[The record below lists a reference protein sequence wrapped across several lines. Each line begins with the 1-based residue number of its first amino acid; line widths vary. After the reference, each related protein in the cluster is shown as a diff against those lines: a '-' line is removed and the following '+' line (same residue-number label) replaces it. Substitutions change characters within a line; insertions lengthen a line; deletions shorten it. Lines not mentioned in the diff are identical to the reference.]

1 MTHDKRSVAGQ
12 RGVDDAFY
20 AALLEDDAEE
30 LYDAAPCAYFS
41 ALPDGTIVKVNGTF
55 LAWTGYDR
63 RALVGRR
70 RFQDLLA
77 IGDRIFYET
86 HFAPALRMQGQVREI
101 AVDLV
106 TESGAHLPVLLN
118 AVLKEDEAGTPVV
131 IRAAVIDATERRAY
145 ERELLAARRR
155 AEASERRARAL
166 ARTLQRSFLPPEILS
181 VPGLNIAGAYRPAGD
196 GSEVGGDFYDV
207 FQTGHGTWGVVLGDV
222 CGKGAEA
229 AALTSLARYTVRAE
243 AVHASQPRDVLARL
257 HSTLLQYQPD
267 QYCTAVFVVLDG
279 SPDQPR
285 MTVSAG
291 GHELPLR
298 LAADGR
304 LDVIGSAGT
313 ILGMIEASRLSETTV
328 PLAPGDVVVLYTD
341 GVTEARRNGEFF
353 GEERLRAAIVETAA
367 LEAQEIADA
376 IVTAALD
383 FQDGNAMDDIAVVVI
398 KVPPVE
404 QP

>member
-1 MTHDKRSVAGQ
+1 MTHDKQPVERH

-41 ALPDGTIVKVNGTF
+41 ALPDGTIIKVNGTF
-55 LAWTGYDR
+55 LTWTGYDR
-63 RALVGRR
+63 RALVGHR
-70 RFQDLLA
+70 RFQDLLG

-86 HFAPALRMQGQVREI
+86 HLAPALRMQGQVREI

-106 TESGAHLPVLLN
+106 TESGARLPVLLN
-118 AVLKEDEAGTPVV
+118 AVLKEDEAGSPVV

-145 ERELLAARRR
+145 ERELLAARRQ
-155 AEASERRARAL
+155 AEESERRARAL
-166 ARTLQRSFLPPEILS
+166 AHTLQRSFLPPEILP

-207 FQTGHGTWGVVLGDV
+207 FQTGHDTWGVVLGDV

-243 AVHASQPRDVLARL
+243 AVHASRPRDVLTRL
-257 HSTLLQYQPD
+257 HSTLLQYHPD
-267 QYCTAVFVVLDG
+267 QFCTAVYVVLDG
-279 SPDQPR
+279 GPDRSR
-285 MTVSAG
+285 MTVSTG
-291 GHELPLR
+291 GHDLPLR
-298 LAADGR
+298 IAANGH
-304 LDVIGSAGT
+304 LDVIGSAGS
-313 ILGMIEASRLSETTV
+313 ILGMIEASTLSDTTV

-353 GEERLRAAIVETAA
+353 GEERLRATIHEVAA
-367 LEAQEIADA
+367 KEAQDIADA

-383 FQDGNAMDDIAVVVI
+383 FQGGDAKDDIAVVVI
-398 KVPPVE
+398 KVPRGDLP
-404 QP
+404 